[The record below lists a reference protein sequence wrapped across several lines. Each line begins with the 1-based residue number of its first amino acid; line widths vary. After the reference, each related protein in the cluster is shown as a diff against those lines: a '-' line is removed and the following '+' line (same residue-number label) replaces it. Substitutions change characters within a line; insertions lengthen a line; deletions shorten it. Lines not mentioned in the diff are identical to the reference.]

1 MYPVQPFWV
10 KGPIIRKGE
19 VTLSGSV
26 RLSVAF
32 AIPCTHP
39 IVNWASYVEAHTSQ
53 SDHCVEVLLGKME
66 IEVEEMISSCK
77 TVL

>member
-10 KGPIIRKGE
+10 KGPIIRKGK

-32 AIPCTHP
+32 AIPSTRP
-39 IVNWASYVEAHTSQ
+39 MVNWASDVEAYTS
-53 SDHCVEVLLGKME
+53 
-66 IEVEEMISSCK
+66 
-77 TVL
+77 

>member
-32 AIPCTHP
+32 AILSTDPM
-39 IVNWASYVEAHTSQ
+39 VNWASDVEAHTSQ
-53 SDHCVEVLLGKME
+53 SDHSMEFSLGNHCQTMSK
-66 IEVEEMISSCK
+66 V
-77 TVL
+77 